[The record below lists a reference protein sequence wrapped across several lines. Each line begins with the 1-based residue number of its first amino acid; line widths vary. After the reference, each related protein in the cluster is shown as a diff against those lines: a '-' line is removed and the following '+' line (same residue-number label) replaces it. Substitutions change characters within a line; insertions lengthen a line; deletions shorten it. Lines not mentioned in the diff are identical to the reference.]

1 MIEAKKPG
9 APGAPPATRPKLR
22 LPGMKPPPPSR
33 RALVK
38 AVLAQLAARFPACFA
53 GPGVAPRPLKLGIH
67 ADLRAAMPELSVH
80 ERKVALHHYV
90 NTPDYLRA
98 LVEAVERVGLDGT
111 PCGRVTADEAAHAA
125 IARAAA
131 APK

>member
-22 LPGMKPPPPSR
+22 LPGMKPLPPSR
-33 RALVK
+33 RELIK
-38 AVLAQLAARFPACFA
+38 TVLTQLAARFPACFA
-53 GPGVAPRPLKLGIH
+53 GPDAAPRPLNLGIH

-90 NTPDYLRA
+90 TTSDYLRA
-98 LVEAVERVGLDGT
+98 LIEGVERVGLDGT

-125 IARAAA
+125 SARSAA